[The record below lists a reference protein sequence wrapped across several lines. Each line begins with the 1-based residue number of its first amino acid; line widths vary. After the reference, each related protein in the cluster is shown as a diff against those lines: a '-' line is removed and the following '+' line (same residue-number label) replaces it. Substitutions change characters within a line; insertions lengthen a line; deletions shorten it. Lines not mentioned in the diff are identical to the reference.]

1 MKLVINHDTCQHGG
15 DFADR
20 CLAATIRHP
29 LGHERYCSEN
39 VEDDGRPE
47 LTVVLRYGGE
57 TYTLV
62 ISDPKE
68 REAVAAEGL
77 AAFLRA
83 KEAGSQAASA

>member
-1 MKLVINHDTCQHGG
+1 MKIIINHDTCTHGG

-29 LGHERYCSEN
+29 LGHERYCTER

-47 LTVVLRYGGE
+47 LTVVLVYDGIE
-57 TYTLV
+57 HTVV
-62 ISDPKE
+62 IRDEKE
-68 REAVAAEGL
+68 REVAASEGV

-83 KEAGSQAASA
+83 TAARATAR